1 MRILGKN
8 TIFNEHPVFAKEII
22 FQKAINCGKAFCTSA
37 KKQSVPISSSMQ
49 ENARKSSQLIF
60 DVSSLCTAR

>member
-1 MRILGKN
+1 MLARERWQTLRILGKN

-37 KKQSVPISSSMQ
+37 KKQSVHPKM
-49 ENARKSSQLIF
+49 
-60 DVSSLCTAR
+60 